1 MKLYSLNR
9 PSRSNRYCGPAV
21 LSFLTGQDTTECARW
36 FRTLSNHRGAVKG
49 SSEKNM
55 LMVLDGIDIQ
65 TRQVDLFRSS
75 GDRPTLTTWLRDNK
89 EIRTPGRVYLV
100 VAGNHWQLITGRR
113 YACGRIGEMVSIKD
127 KRVKRRA
134 RVRQVWELTLPLGKL
149 KIPEPPAPRVI
160 NKSMSSTTKA
170 KAKRLQD
177 KHGNSNDLW
186 FEDGCLDS
194 WTRYVACPEWIHE
207 DPEDFHYCYDWE
219 AVVDLMEKYI
229 KEIGTANDMRTHDDP
244 EASLLTQVRH

>member
-134 RVRQVWELTLPLGKL
+134 RVRQVWELTFPIGKPTIPTIPKPKPKL
-149 KIPEPPAPRVI
+149 KDD
-160 NKSMSSTTKA
+160 SSKYRA

-177 KHGNSNDLW
+177 KHGNSDDLW

-194 WTRYVACPEWIHE
+194 WTRYVPCPEWIHE
-207 DPEDFHYCYDWE
+207 DPEDFHYCYNWGE
-219 AVVDLMEKYI
+219 VVDLMEKYI

-244 EASLLTQVRH
+244 EASLLTQVRY

>member
-9 PSRSNRYCGPAV
+9 PARSNRYCGPAV

-36 FRTLSNHRGAVKG
+36 FRSLSNHRGAVKG

-134 RVRQVWELTLPLGKL
+134 RVRQVWELTLPTSKL
-149 KIPEPPAPRVI
+149 KIPEPKA
-160 NKSMSSTTKA
+160 KLKDDSSKYRS

-177 KHGNSNDLW
+177 KHGKSDDLW
-186 FEDGCLDS
+186 YDDGGLDGWS
-194 WTRYVACPEWIHE
+194 RYVSCPEWIHE
-207 DPEDFHYCYDWE
+207 DPADLHYCHYWWE
-219 AVVDLMEKYI
+219 VVDLMEEYI
-229 KEIGTANDMRTHDDP
+229 SQIGTANDMRTHDDP